1 MRAKLI
7 AFLTAALLLL
17 SMLMPG
23 GAAAKGGNPN
33 HHNHRG
39 SCDPADFLEYFE
51 CLTGF
56 PN

>member
-7 AFLTAALLLL
+7 ALFTAALLLL
-17 SMLMPG
+17 SAVMPG
-23 GAAAKGGNPN
+23 SAAAKGGNPN

-39 SCDPADFLEYFE
+39 SCDPADLLEWIE